1 MIYLELLLAFLQVG
15 LFSIGGGY
23 AALPLIQEQVVQK
36 HAWLSM
42 GEFVD
47 LITIAE
53 MTPGPIAIN
62 SATFVGTR
70 IAGIGGAVVATIG
83 VIIPSLI
90 IVFSLAYVYYR
101 FQELNQLQGVL
112 SALRPVVVALIA
124 SAGVSIMTLAF
135 WENGVE
141 NTDFVS
147 VAIAGIAFFVLRKF
161 KTSPIIVMISTGLI
175 GIIIHLL

>member
-1 MIYLELLLAFLQVG
+1 
-15 LFSIGGGY
+15 
-23 AALPLIQEQVVQK
+23 
-36 HAWLSM
+36 
-42 GEFVD
+42 
-47 LITIAE
+47 
-53 MTPGPIAIN
+53 
-62 SATFVGTR
+62 
-70 IAGIGGAVVATIG
+70 
-83 VIIPSLI
+83 
-90 IVFSLAYVYYR
+90 
-101 FQELNQLQGVL
+101 
-112 SALRPVVVALIA
+112 LIA